1 MLNAPAEALPLVGLP
16 AVLLWNMAE
25 AGVPA
30 AACVDSCITLRYAL
44 AEYGVA
50 SKIEAV
56 GVGISAAGTKPT
68 LYGPDG
74 GMRPHYNA
82 DGTFNGHTILLI
94 PAAGRFLDPTVQQF
108 PAIPRTVQ
116 ASVPL
121 IARLPVPGGLGT
133 APFPVDRTD
142 HFVVYVPLPAPYR
155 DAWRASPVLE
165 QRDREFREVG
175 ANLAANVFDLM
186 RSELCRDRTAQSPYP
201 RIRVLLTALDGMAT
215 VVDGGEY
222 RFAEPGTGRKIRLA
236 DIP

>member
-1 MLNAPAEALPLVGLP
+1 MRNAPAEALPLVGLP

-25 AGVPA
+25 DGTHA

-56 GVGISAAGTKPT
+56 GVGISAAGTEPT

-108 PAIPRTVQ
+108 PAIPRTVR
-116 ASVPL
+116 ASVPDTD
-121 IARLPVPGGLGT
+121 APATGKGFPVPVISFSYPTIRYT
-133 APFPVDRTD
+133 APA
-142 HFVVYVPLPAPYR
+142 LPG
-155 DAWRASPVLE
+155 D
-165 QRDREFREVG
+165 
-175 ANLAANVFDLM
+175 
-186 RSELCRDRTAQSPYP
+186 
-201 RIRVLLTALDGMAT
+201 
-215 VVDGGEY
+215 
-222 RFAEPGTGRKIRLA
+222 
-236 DIP
+236 